1 MAVRSYWNMEK
12 AEVRLGV
19 QDLRITPMANSIVNQ
34 CVREAGIQPKCFLME
49 PANPGH
55 ARNTTT
61 MLYVGTCP
69 NLAVESPKRIDI
81 EPQFSYHLP
90 TWFRHT
96 LSRFAR
102 NRHSH
107 ESQRRLP
114 KHLPVLIN
122 DDNLAPSKCA
132 DGLLDLGKVA
142 DDDCDRVIEVDVLL
156 CHPGDR

>member
-107 ESQRRLP
+107 ESPAPVTEAPSRPHQRRQP
-114 KHLPVLIN
+114 CPIQVRGW
-122 DDNLAPSKCA
+122 APRSWK
-132 DGLLDLGKVA
+132 GRRRRL
-142 DDDCDRVIEVDVLL
+142 
-156 CHPGDR
+156 